1 MKKRIISIFTLLVLF
16 TASTFGITT
25 NIAIAQSK
33 QDAKSSQN
41 ETATV
46 DEVSN
51 KTYTLEELLNDEE
64 EQEEVK
70 KYIEKV
76 SKTEKK
82 EEDKEEKAVLTIS
95 SNVDYNRPSAGGS
108 TSYIR
113 GTSVFG
119 KDFYNITSTSHNPNI
134 GVTKSYFR
142 IYKHDVINNTNNLV
156 YDASSE
162 NSYKVSTYVNNNIL
176 YVLYIK
182 DYNTNTKEYSTSNV
196 VGIDL
201 NTEQVVLKQTY
212 DCILTSDFYA
222 SFAVDSEQRVY
233 FVYDSDGIKV
243 FDKNAK
249 LVYHQEPSG
258 KDNGYFIYLKGVSP
272 NDKILFFETMFRS
285 SPNDNAPLSIY
296 EGMQKLNNGTFVV
309 KDGFTVYGRT
319 FPNNWS
325 YNPIWYFLDNNG
337 TYAADQYGRI
347 AKFDYDVDSNMGCDR
362 EILINL
368 QSNSQ
373 DIRYSP
379 NYPNVCKN
387 GNNVYILGSNG
398 NIYIVNINTL
408 QYSQYLAT
416 GIQEYTD
423 IKSIT
428 YMEQSLFVLTQ
439 SSFYY
444 IMKQFKLDNS
454 NLNTIQN
461 KVITESNTTS
471 HTIADIVAKYKQ
483 TSPKFDYNN
492 SIYKTNPRWSNP
504 YAAGSLKDQVVTDTI
519 NRLNYYRWLVGV
531 NEIGVNYDKLDRNQ
545 KGAVISKANGDI
557 SHYPDQP
564 SDMDDA
570 FYEEAYDGCNA
581 GYTEGDIYSGNVSVG
596 DWRPYQA
603 IESFVSDL
611 YNVTIGSATGHRQ
624 SMLDPKATAISF
636 GQCEEYST
644 ASVYYD
650 DSKDVTSSAF
660 YAFPSAGY
668 FPNTE
673 MAVSEYWS
681 IYLTGNVSGTAS
693 VNFKYNGKTYRGTGL
708 LFESGYPALSF
719 RMPDELQKQ
728 LGNTYDNIPGGTKIE
743 VEGVGLKDDNLNN
756 VTYRYSVNFFDMKS
770 EMPSS
775 QDVANLI
782 FDYKF
787 YADKYPDL
795 KAAFGYNESALKNH
809 WLTDGIREGRQPSA
823 VFDVKYY
830 VYNNEDIKKA
840 FGTNYEKAYNHFI
853 TRGFSELRPSSNE
866 YSERYYRNT
875 YKDLKDF
882 SAYNLMKHYLRHG
895 RNEGRKATD
904 VIDMTPIDIT
914 PYLIDYNIYTTLK
927 SNKDLKT
934 AFGDNEGAL
943 KNHWLTDGIREGRIA
958 SLVFD
963 AKYYLDR
970 YTDLKKA
977 YGNDYAKAYKHFVE
991 YGINEGRQGSMYF
1004 NAKWYMENN
1013 KDIRETYGTNYT
1025 RILKHF
1031 VEYGMKEGRRG
1042 SAEFNVKLY
1051 RENYEDLRKAYGTD
1065 YKEYYKHYIDYGK
1078 SEGRNGLTEVVRKLS
1093 ELEEYFYNEKVYTS
1107 ANKDIRELY
1116 KNDSTKTKNH
1126 WIKYGIRDGRKA
1138 SLIFDAKY
1146 YLDRYPD
1153 LKEAYGNDYTKAYE
1167 HFIEYGIKEGR
1178 QGSMYFS
1185 VKYYINRYEDIK
1197 EAYGTDYEKALKH
1210 FINNGIREGRVGS
1223 AEFNVKNY
1231 RANYKDLNEAFGDNY
1246 LDYYIHYMNNG
1257 IKEGRRP
1264 V

>member
-108 TSYIR
+108 TRYIR

-119 KDFYNITSTSHNPNI
+119 KDFYMNTSTSHNPNT

-743 VEGVGLKDDNLNN
+743 VEVVGLKDDNLNN

-795 KAAFGYNESALKNH
+795 KAAFGYDEGALKNH

-823 VFDVKYY
+823 VFDPKYY
-830 VYNNEDIKKA
+830 VYNNEDIWKA
-840 FGTNYEKAYNHFI
+840 YGNDYVSAYNHFI
-853 TRGFSELRPSSNE
+853 TTGYSELRPSSNE
-866 YSERYYRNT
+866 YSARYYCQ
-875 YKDLKDF
+875 YDDLKDF
-882 SAYNLMKHYLRHG
+882 SRYKLMWHYRYYG
-895 RNEGRKATD
+895 RQEGRKATD
-904 VIDMTPIDIT
+904 VIDRTPINIRS
-914 PYLIDYNIYTTLK
+914 YLIDTAIYSGANPDIKKAFNGNTTKLIEHWNNYGIK
-927 SNKDLKT
+927 EGRVASYVFDAKYYLEKYSDLKNAYGNDYEKAYNHFVT
-934 AFGDNEGAL
+934 TGIYEGRQGSIYFDAKYYLDMNSDL
-943 KNHWLTDGIREGRIA
+943 KNVYGKNYSKALEHFVKYGIKEERTTSRDFSVKQYKENYFDLRITYGNNNLEYYKHYIITGKKEGRNAVTSIVRKLSENEEYLYSEKIFSAVNYDIKEKYNGDKKSMKDHWINYGIKEGRIA

-963 AKYYLDR
+963 AKYYIEKYPDIK
-970 YTDLKKA
+970 YIFGNNYEKA
-977 YGNDYAKAYKHFVE
+977 YEHFIN
-991 YGINEGRQGSMYF
+991 YGIYEGRQGSMYF
-1004 NAKWYMENN
+1004 
-1013 KDIRETYGTNYT
+1013 D
-1025 RILKHF
+1025 
-1031 VEYGMKEGRRG
+1031 V
-1042 SAEFNVKLY
+1042 
-1051 RENYEDLRKAYGTD
+1051 
-1065 YKEYYKHYIDYGK
+1065 
-1078 SEGRNGLTEVVRKLS
+1078 
-1093 ELEEYFYNEKVYTS
+1093 
-1107 ANKDIRELY
+1107 
-1116 KNDSTKTKNH
+1116 
-1126 WIKYGIRDGRKA
+1126 
-1138 SLIFDAKY
+1138 KY
-1146 YLDRYPD
+1146 YINNNIDI
-1153 LKEAYGNDYTKAYE
+1153 KEAYGNDY
-1167 HFIEYGIKEGR
+1167 
-1178 QGSMYFS
+1178 M
-1185 VKYYINRYEDIK
+1185 
-1197 EAYGTDYEKALKH
+1197 KALKH
-1210 FINNGIREGRVGS
+1210 FVTTGINEGRTAS
-1223 AEFNVKNY
+1223 SEFSCKKYQSNY
-1231 RANYKDLNEAFGDNY
+1231 SDLRYAYGNNYIEYF
-1246 LDYYIHYMNNG
+1246 IHYINTG
-1257 IKEGRRP
+1257 IKENRKP
-1264 V
+1264 I

>member
-119 KDFYNITSTSHNPNI
+119 KDFYMNTSTSHNPNT

-471 HTIADIVAKYKQ
+471 HTIADIVAKY
-483 TSPKFDYNN
+483 
-492 SIYKTNPRWSNP
+492 
-504 YAAGSLKDQVVTDTI
+504 
-519 NRLNYYRWLVGV
+519 
-531 NEIGVNYDKLDRNQ
+531 
-545 KGAVISKANGDI
+545 
-557 SHYPDQP
+557 
-564 SDMDDA
+564 
-570 FYEEAYDGCNA
+570 
-581 GYTEGDIYSGNVSVG
+581 
-596 DWRPYQA
+596 
-603 IESFVSDL
+603 
-611 YNVTIGSATGHRQ
+611 
-624 SMLDPKATAISF
+624 
-636 GQCEEYST
+636 
-644 ASVYYD
+644 
-650 DSKDVTSSAF
+650 
-660 YAFPSAGY
+660 
-668 FPNTE
+668 
-673 MAVSEYWS
+673 
-681 IYLTGNVSGTAS
+681 
-693 VNFKYNGKTYRGTGL
+693 
-708 LFESGYPALSF
+708 
-719 RMPDELQKQ
+719 
-728 LGNTYDNIPGGTKIE
+728 
-743 VEGVGLKDDNLNN
+743 
-756 VTYRYSVNFFDMKS
+756 
-770 EMPSS
+770 
-775 QDVANLI
+775 
-782 FDYKF
+782 
-787 YADKYPDL
+787 
-795 KAAFGYNESALKNH
+795 
-809 WLTDGIREGRQPSA
+809 
-823 VFDVKYY
+823 
-830 VYNNEDIKKA
+830 
-840 FGTNYEKAYNHFI
+840 
-853 TRGFSELRPSSNE
+853 
-866 YSERYYRNT
+866 
-875 YKDLKDF
+875 
-882 SAYNLMKHYLRHG
+882 
-895 RNEGRKATD
+895 
-904 VIDMTPIDIT
+904 
-914 PYLIDYNIYTTLK
+914 
-927 SNKDLKT
+927 
-934 AFGDNEGAL
+934 
-943 KNHWLTDGIREGRIA
+943 
-958 SLVFD
+958 
-963 AKYYLDR
+963 
-970 YTDLKKA
+970 
-977 YGNDYAKAYKHFVE
+977 
-991 YGINEGRQGSMYF
+991 
-1004 NAKWYMENN
+1004 
-1013 KDIRETYGTNYT
+1013 
-1025 RILKHF
+1025 
-1031 VEYGMKEGRRG
+1031 
-1042 SAEFNVKLY
+1042 
-1051 RENYEDLRKAYGTD
+1051 
-1065 YKEYYKHYIDYGK
+1065 
-1078 SEGRNGLTEVVRKLS
+1078 
-1093 ELEEYFYNEKVYTS
+1093 
-1107 ANKDIRELY
+1107 
-1116 KNDSTKTKNH
+1116 
-1126 WIKYGIRDGRKA
+1126 
-1138 SLIFDAKY
+1138 
-1146 YLDRYPD
+1146 
-1153 LKEAYGNDYTKAYE
+1153 
-1167 HFIEYGIKEGR
+1167 
-1178 QGSMYFS
+1178 
-1185 VKYYINRYEDIK
+1185 
-1197 EAYGTDYEKALKH
+1197 
-1210 FINNGIREGRVGS
+1210 
-1223 AEFNVKNY
+1223 
-1231 RANYKDLNEAFGDNY
+1231 
-1246 LDYYIHYMNNG
+1246 
-1257 IKEGRRP
+1257 
-1264 V
+1264 

>member
-119 KDFYNITSTSHNPNI
+119 KDFYMNTSTSHNPNT

-728 LGNTYDNIPGGTKIE
+728 LGNTYDNILGGTKIE
-743 VEGVGLKDDNLNN
+743 VEVVGLKDDNLNN

-823 VFDVKYY
+823 VFDPKYY
-830 VYNNEDIKKA
+830 VYNNEDIWKA
-840 FGTNYEKAYNHFI
+840 YGNDYVSAYNHFI
-853 TRGFSELRPSSNE
+853 TTGYSELRPSSNE
-866 YSERYYRNT
+866 YSARYYCQ
-875 YKDLKDF
+875 YDDLKDF
-882 SAYNLMKHYLRHG
+882 SRYKLMWHYRYYG
-895 RNEGRKATD
+895 RQEGRKATD
-904 VIDMTPIDIT
+904 VIDRTPINIRS
-914 PYLIDYNIYTTLK
+914 YLIDTAIYSGANPDIKKAFNGNTTKLIEHWNNYGIK
-927 SNKDLKT
+927 EGRVASYVFDAKYYLEKYSDLKNAYGNDYEKAYNHFVT
-934 AFGDNEGAL
+934 TGIYEGRQGSIYFDAKYYLDMNSDL
-943 KNHWLTDGIREGRIA
+943 KNVYGKNYSKALEHFVKYGIKEERTTSRDFSVKQYKENYFDLRITYGNNNLEYYKHYIITGKKEGRNAVTSIVRKLSENEEYLYSEKIFSAVNYDIKEKYNGDKKSMKDHWINYGIKEGRIA

-963 AKYYLDR
+963 AKYYIEKYPDIK
-970 YTDLKKA
+970 YIFGNNYEKA
-977 YGNDYAKAYKHFVE
+977 YEHFIN
-991 YGINEGRQGSMYF
+991 YGIYEGRQGSMYF
-1004 NAKWYMENN
+1004 
-1013 KDIRETYGTNYT
+1013 D
-1025 RILKHF
+1025 
-1031 VEYGMKEGRRG
+1031 V
-1042 SAEFNVKLY
+1042 
-1051 RENYEDLRKAYGTD
+1051 
-1065 YKEYYKHYIDYGK
+1065 
-1078 SEGRNGLTEVVRKLS
+1078 
-1093 ELEEYFYNEKVYTS
+1093 
-1107 ANKDIRELY
+1107 
-1116 KNDSTKTKNH
+1116 
-1126 WIKYGIRDGRKA
+1126 
-1138 SLIFDAKY
+1138 KY
-1146 YLDRYPD
+1146 YINNNIDI
-1153 LKEAYGNDYTKAYE
+1153 KEAYGNDY
-1167 HFIEYGIKEGR
+1167 
-1178 QGSMYFS
+1178 M
-1185 VKYYINRYEDIK
+1185 
-1197 EAYGTDYEKALKH
+1197 KALKH
-1210 FINNGIREGRVGS
+1210 FVTTGINEGRTAS
-1223 AEFNVKNY
+1223 SEFSCKKYQSNY
-1231 RANYKDLNEAFGDNY
+1231 SDLRYAYGNNYIEYF
-1246 LDYYIHYMNNG
+1246 IHYINTG
-1257 IKEGRRP
+1257 IKENRKP
-1264 V
+1264 I

>member
-119 KDFYNITSTSHNPNI
+119 KDFYMNTSTSHNPNT

-743 VEGVGLKDDNLNN
+743 VEVVGLKDDNLNN

-795 KAAFGYNESALKNH
+795 KAAFGYDEGALKNH

-823 VFDVKYY
+823 VFDPKYY
-830 VYNNEDIKKA
+830 VYNNEDIWKA
-840 FGTNYEKAYNHFI
+840 YGNDYVSAYNHFI
-853 TRGFSELRPSSNE
+853 TTGYSELRPSSNE
-866 YSERYYRNT
+866 YSARYYCQ
-875 YKDLKDF
+875 YDDLKDF
-882 SAYNLMKHYLRHG
+882 SRYKLMWHYRYYG
-895 RNEGRKATD
+895 RQEGRKATD
-904 VIDMTPIDIT
+904 VIDRTPINIRS
-914 PYLIDYNIYTTLK
+914 YLIDTAIYSGANPDIKKAFNGNTTKLIEHWNNYGIK
-927 SNKDLKT
+927 EGRVASYVFDAKYYLEKYSDLKNAYGNDYEKAYNHFVT
-934 AFGDNEGAL
+934 TGIYEGRQGSIYFDAKYYLDMNSDL
-943 KNHWLTDGIREGRIA
+943 KNVYGKNYSKALEHFVKYGIKEERTTSRDFSVKQYKENYFDLRITYGNNNLEYYKHYIITGKKEGRNAVTSIVRKLSENEEYLYSEKIFSAVNYDIKEKYNGDKKSMKDHWINYGIKEGRIA

-963 AKYYLDR
+963 AKYYIEKYPDIK
-970 YTDLKKA
+970 YIFENNYEKA
-977 YGNDYAKAYKHFVE
+977 YEHFIN
-991 YGINEGRQGSMYF
+991 YGIYEGRQGSMYF
-1004 NAKWYMENN
+1004 
-1013 KDIRETYGTNYT
+1013 D
-1025 RILKHF
+1025 
-1031 VEYGMKEGRRG
+1031 V
-1042 SAEFNVKLY
+1042 
-1051 RENYEDLRKAYGTD
+1051 
-1065 YKEYYKHYIDYGK
+1065 
-1078 SEGRNGLTEVVRKLS
+1078 
-1093 ELEEYFYNEKVYTS
+1093 
-1107 ANKDIRELY
+1107 
-1116 KNDSTKTKNH
+1116 
-1126 WIKYGIRDGRKA
+1126 
-1138 SLIFDAKY
+1138 KY
-1146 YLDRYPD
+1146 YINNNIDI
-1153 LKEAYGNDYTKAYE
+1153 KEAYGNDY
-1167 HFIEYGIKEGR
+1167 
-1178 QGSMYFS
+1178 M
-1185 VKYYINRYEDIK
+1185 
-1197 EAYGTDYEKALKH
+1197 KALKH
-1210 FINNGIREGRVGS
+1210 FVTTGINEGRTAS
-1223 AEFNVKNY
+1223 SEFSCKKYQSNY
-1231 RANYKDLNEAFGDNY
+1231 SDLRYAYGNNYIEYF
-1246 LDYYIHYMNNG
+1246 IHYINTG
-1257 IKEGRRP
+1257 IKENRKP
-1264 V
+1264 I

>member
-108 TSYIR
+108 TRYIR

-119 KDFYNITSTSHNPNI
+119 KDFYMNTSTSHNPNT

-743 VEGVGLKDDNLNN
+743 VEVVGLKDDNLNN

-795 KAAFGYNESALKNH
+795 KAAFGYDEGALKNH

-823 VFDVKYY
+823 VFDPKYY
-830 VYNNEDIKKA
+830 VYNNEDIWKA
-840 FGTNYEKAYNHFI
+840 YGNDYVSAYNHFI
-853 TRGFSELRPSSNE
+853 TTGYSELRPSSNE
-866 YSERYYRNT
+866 YSARYYCQ
-875 YKDLKDF
+875 YDDLKDF
-882 SAYNLMKHYLRHG
+882 SRYKLMWHYRYYG
-895 RNEGRKATD
+895 RQEGRKATD
-904 VIDMTPIDIT
+904 VIDRTPINIRS
-914 PYLIDYNIYTTLK
+914 YLIDTAIYSGANPDIKKAFNGNTTKLIEHWNNYGIK
-927 SNKDLKT
+927 EGRVASYVFDAKYYLEKYSDLKNAYGNDYEKAYNHFVT
-934 AFGDNEGAL
+934 TGIYEGRQGSIYFDAKYYLDMNSDL
-943 KNHWLTDGIREGRIA
+943 KNVYGKNYSKALEHFVKYGIKEERTTSRDFSVKQYKENYFDLRITYGNNNLEYYKHYIITGKKEGRNAVTSIVRKLSENEEYLYSEKIFSAVNYDIKEKYNGDKKSMKDHWINYGIKEGRIA

-963 AKYYLDR
+963 AKYYIEKYPDIK
-970 YTDLKKA
+970 YIFGNNYEKA
-977 YGNDYAKAYKHFVE
+977 YEHFIN
-991 YGINEGRQGSMYF
+991 YGIYEGRQGSMYF
-1004 NAKWYMENN
+1004 
-1013 KDIRETYGTNYT
+1013 D
-1025 RILKHF
+1025 
-1031 VEYGMKEGRRG
+1031 V
-1042 SAEFNVKLY
+1042 
-1051 RENYEDLRKAYGTD
+1051 
-1065 YKEYYKHYIDYGK
+1065 
-1078 SEGRNGLTEVVRKLS
+1078 
-1093 ELEEYFYNEKVYTS
+1093 
-1107 ANKDIRELY
+1107 
-1116 KNDSTKTKNH
+1116 
-1126 WIKYGIRDGRKA
+1126 
-1138 SLIFDAKY
+1138 KY
-1146 YLDRYPD
+1146 YINNNPD
-1153 LKEAYGNDYTKAYE
+1153 IKEAYGNDY
-1167 HFIEYGIKEGR
+1167 
-1178 QGSMYFS
+1178 M
-1185 VKYYINRYEDIK
+1185 
-1197 EAYGTDYEKALKH
+1197 KALKH
-1210 FINNGIREGRVGS
+1210 FVTTGISEGRTAS
-1223 AEFNVKNY
+1223 SEFSCKKYQSNY
-1231 RANYKDLNEAFGDNY
+1231 SDLRYAYGNNYIEYF
-1246 LDYYIHYMNNG
+1246 IHYINTG
-1257 IKEGRRP
+1257 IKENRKP
-1264 V
+1264 I

>member
-119 KDFYNITSTSHNPNI
+119 KDFYMNTSTSHNPNT

-743 VEGVGLKDDNLNN
+743 VEVVGLKDDNLNN

-823 VFDVKYY
+823 VFDPKYY
-830 VYNNEDIKKA
+830 VYNNEDIWKA
-840 FGTNYEKAYNHFI
+840 YGNDYVSAYNHFI
-853 TRGFSELRPSSNE
+853 TTGYSELRPSSNE
-866 YSERYYRNT
+866 YSARYYCQ
-875 YKDLKDF
+875 YDDLKDF
-882 SAYNLMKHYLRHG
+882 SRYKLMWHYRYYG
-895 RNEGRKATD
+895 RQEGRKATD
-904 VIDMTPIDIT
+904 VIDRTPINIRS
-914 PYLIDYNIYTTLK
+914 YLIDTAIYSGANPDIKKAFNGNTTKLIEHWNNYGIK
-927 SNKDLKT
+927 EGRVASYVFDAKYYLEKYSDLKNAYGNDYEKAYNHFVT
-934 AFGDNEGAL
+934 TGIYEGRQGSIYFDAKYYLDMNSDL
-943 KNHWLTDGIREGRIA
+943 KNVYGKNYSKALEHFVKYGIKEERTTSRDFSVKQYKENYFDLRITYGNNNLEYYKHYIITGKKEGRNAVTSIVRKLSENEEYLYSEKIFSAVNYDIKEKYNGDKKSMKDHWINYGIKEGRIA

-963 AKYYLDR
+963 AKYYIEKYPDIK
-970 YTDLKKA
+970 YIFGNNYEKA
-977 YGNDYAKAYKHFVE
+977 YEHFIN
-991 YGINEGRQGSMYF
+991 YGIYEGRQGSMYF
-1004 NAKWYMENN
+1004 
-1013 KDIRETYGTNYT
+1013 D
-1025 RILKHF
+1025 
-1031 VEYGMKEGRRG
+1031 V
-1042 SAEFNVKLY
+1042 
-1051 RENYEDLRKAYGTD
+1051 
-1065 YKEYYKHYIDYGK
+1065 
-1078 SEGRNGLTEVVRKLS
+1078 
-1093 ELEEYFYNEKVYTS
+1093 
-1107 ANKDIRELY
+1107 
-1116 KNDSTKTKNH
+1116 
-1126 WIKYGIRDGRKA
+1126 
-1138 SLIFDAKY
+1138 KY
-1146 YLDRYPD
+1146 YINNNIDI
-1153 LKEAYGNDYTKAYE
+1153 KEAYGNDY
-1167 HFIEYGIKEGR
+1167 
-1178 QGSMYFS
+1178 M
-1185 VKYYINRYEDIK
+1185 
-1197 EAYGTDYEKALKH
+1197 KALKH
-1210 FINNGIREGRVGS
+1210 FVTTGINEGRTAS
-1223 AEFNVKNY
+1223 SEFSCKKYQSNY
-1231 RANYKDLNEAFGDNY
+1231 SDLRYAYGNNYIEYF
-1246 LDYYIHYMNNG
+1246 IHYINTG
-1257 IKEGRRP
+1257 IKENRKP
-1264 V
+1264 I

>member
-119 KDFYNITSTSHNPNI
+119 KDFYMNTSTSHNPNT

-743 VEGVGLKDDNLNN
+743 VEVVGLKDDNLNN

-795 KAAFGYNESALKNH
+795 KAAFGYDEGALKNH

-823 VFDVKYY
+823 VFDPKYY
-830 VYNNEDIKKA
+830 VYNNEDIWKA
-840 FGTNYEKAYNHFI
+840 YGNDYVSAYNHFI
-853 TRGFSELRPSSNE
+853 TTGYSELRPSSNE
-866 YSERYYRNT
+866 YSARYYCQ
-875 YKDLKDF
+875 YDDLKDF
-882 SAYNLMKHYLRHG
+882 SRYKLMWHYRYYG
-895 RNEGRKATD
+895 RQEGRKATD
-904 VIDMTPIDIT
+904 VIDRTPINIRS
-914 PYLIDYNIYTTLK
+914 YLIDTAIYSGANPDIKKAFNGNTTKLIEHWNNYGIK
-927 SNKDLKT
+927 EGRVASYVFDAKYYLEKYSDLKNAYGNDYEKAYNHFVT
-934 AFGDNEGAL
+934 TGIYEGRQGSIYFDAKYYLDMNSDL
-943 KNHWLTDGIREGRIA
+943 KNVYGKNYSKALEHFVKYGIKEERTTSRDFSVKQYKENYFDLRITYGNNNLEYYKHYIITGKKEGRNAVTSIVRKLSENEEYLYSEKIFSAVNYDIKEKYNGDKKSMKDHWINYGIKEGRIA

-963 AKYYLDR
+963 AKYYIEKYPDIK
-970 YTDLKKA
+970 YIFGNNYEKA
-977 YGNDYAKAYKHFVE
+977 YEHFIN
-991 YGINEGRQGSMYF
+991 YGIYEGRQGSMYF
-1004 NAKWYMENN
+1004 
-1013 KDIRETYGTNYT
+1013 D
-1025 RILKHF
+1025 
-1031 VEYGMKEGRRG
+1031 V
-1042 SAEFNVKLY
+1042 
-1051 RENYEDLRKAYGTD
+1051 
-1065 YKEYYKHYIDYGK
+1065 
-1078 SEGRNGLTEVVRKLS
+1078 
-1093 ELEEYFYNEKVYTS
+1093 
-1107 ANKDIRELY
+1107 
-1116 KNDSTKTKNH
+1116 
-1126 WIKYGIRDGRKA
+1126 
-1138 SLIFDAKY
+1138 KY
-1146 YLDRYPD
+1146 YINNNIDI
-1153 LKEAYGNDYTKAYE
+1153 KEAYGNDY
-1167 HFIEYGIKEGR
+1167 
-1178 QGSMYFS
+1178 M
-1185 VKYYINRYEDIK
+1185 
-1197 EAYGTDYEKALKH
+1197 KALKH
-1210 FINNGIREGRVGS
+1210 FVTTGINEGRTAS
-1223 AEFNVKNY
+1223 SEFSCKKYQSNY
-1231 RANYKDLNEAFGDNY
+1231 SDLRYAYGNNYIEYF
-1246 LDYYIHYMNNG
+1246 IHYINTG
-1257 IKEGRRP
+1257 IKENRKP
-1264 V
+1264 I

>member
-119 KDFYNITSTSHNPNI
+119 KDFYMNTSTSHNPNT

-182 DYNTNTKEYSTSNV
+182 DYNKNTKEYSTSNV

-743 VEGVGLKDDNLNN
+743 VEVVGLKDDNLNN

-795 KAAFGYNESALKNH
+795 KAAFGYDEGALKNH

-823 VFDVKYY
+823 VFDPKYY
-830 VYNNEDIKKA
+830 VYNNEDIWKA
-840 FGTNYEKAYNHFI
+840 YGNDYVSAYNHFI
-853 TRGFSELRPSSNE
+853 TTGYSELRPSSNE
-866 YSERYYRNT
+866 YSARYYCQ
-875 YKDLKDF
+875 YDDLKDF
-882 SAYNLMKHYLRHG
+882 SRYKLMWHYRYYG
-895 RNEGRKATD
+895 RQEGRKATD
-904 VIDMTPIDIT
+904 VIDRTPINIRS
-914 PYLIDYNIYTTLK
+914 YLIDTAIYSGANPDIKKAFNGNTTKLIEHWNNYGIK
-927 SNKDLKT
+927 EGRVASYVFDAKYYLEKYSDLKNAYGNDYEKAYNHFVT
-934 AFGDNEGAL
+934 TGIYEGRQGSIYFDAKYYLDMNSDL
-943 KNHWLTDGIREGRIA
+943 KNVYGKNYSKALEHFVKYGIKEERTTSRDFSVKQYKENYFDLRITYGNNNLEYYKHYIITGKKEGRNAVTSIVRKLSENEEYLYSEKIFSAVNYDIKEKYNGDKKSMKDHWINYGIKEGRIA

-963 AKYYLDR
+963 AKYYIEKYPDIK
-970 YTDLKKA
+970 YIFGNNYEKA
-977 YGNDYAKAYKHFVE
+977 YEHFIN
-991 YGINEGRQGSMYF
+991 YGIYEGRQGSMYF
-1004 NAKWYMENN
+1004 
-1013 KDIRETYGTNYT
+1013 D
-1025 RILKHF
+1025 
-1031 VEYGMKEGRRG
+1031 V
-1042 SAEFNVKLY
+1042 
-1051 RENYEDLRKAYGTD
+1051 
-1065 YKEYYKHYIDYGK
+1065 
-1078 SEGRNGLTEVVRKLS
+1078 
-1093 ELEEYFYNEKVYTS
+1093 
-1107 ANKDIRELY
+1107 
-1116 KNDSTKTKNH
+1116 
-1126 WIKYGIRDGRKA
+1126 
-1138 SLIFDAKY
+1138 KY
-1146 YLDRYPD
+1146 YINNNIDI
-1153 LKEAYGNDYTKAYE
+1153 KEAYGNDY
-1167 HFIEYGIKEGR
+1167 
-1178 QGSMYFS
+1178 M
-1185 VKYYINRYEDIK
+1185 
-1197 EAYGTDYEKALKH
+1197 KALKH
-1210 FINNGIREGRVGS
+1210 FVTTGINEGRTAS
-1223 AEFNVKNY
+1223 SEFSCKKYQSNY
-1231 RANYKDLNEAFGDNY
+1231 SDLRYAYGNNYIEYF
-1246 LDYYIHYMNNG
+1246 IHYINTG
-1257 IKEGRRP
+1257 IKENRKP
-1264 V
+1264 I

>member
-41 ETATV
+41 ETAPV

-108 TSYIR
+108 TRYIR

-119 KDFYNITSTSHNPNI
+119 KDFYMNTSTSHNPNT

-743 VEGVGLKDDNLNN
+743 VEVVGLKDDNLNN

-823 VFDVKYY
+823 VFDPKYY
-830 VYNNEDIKKA
+830 VYNNEDIWKA
-840 FGTNYEKAYNHFI
+840 YGNDYVSAYNHFI
-853 TRGFSELRPSSNE
+853 TTGYSELRPSSNE
-866 YSERYYRNT
+866 YYGTYYKNRYG
-875 YKDLKDF
+875 DLSGL
-882 SAYNLMKHYLRHG
+882 SAFRLMRHYLING
-895 RNEGRKATD
+895 RQEGRIATD
-904 VIDMTPIDIT
+904 VIDRTPIDIK
-914 PYLIDYNIYTTLK
+914 PYLFDATIYGSANQDVKNAYNNNTTKLESHWTNVGIKEGRVASLVFDAKYYLEKYPDIKNAYGNDYQKAYNHFVNIGIYEGKQGSRFFDPKYYLEKYPELEEIYGKNYSKALEHFITVGLNEGKIGSSEFNVIIYKENYADLRNAYGNNYVMYYRHYMNVGVKEGKNATTSIVKTLSELEEYLYSAEVYASANQDVKNAYNNDAAKLK
-927 SNKDLKT
+927 S
-934 AFGDNEGAL
+934 
-943 KNHWLTDGIREGRIA
+943 HWINVGIKEGRIA

-963 AKYYLDR
+963 AEYYLNNNEDV
-970 YTDLKKA
+970 KAA
-977 YGNDYAKAYKHFVE
+977 YGNNYEKAYNHFVNV
-991 YGINEGRQGSMYF
+991 GIYEGRQGSMF
-1004 NAKWYMENN
+1004 
-1013 KDIRETYGTNYT
+1013 
-1025 RILKHF
+1025 
-1031 VEYGMKEGRRG
+1031 
-1042 SAEFNVKLY
+1042 
-1051 RENYEDLRKAYGTD
+1051 
-1065 YKEYYKHYIDYGK
+1065 
-1078 SEGRNGLTEVVRKLS
+1078 
-1093 ELEEYFYNEKVYTS
+1093 
-1107 ANKDIRELY
+1107 
-1116 KNDSTKTKNH
+1116 
-1126 WIKYGIRDGRKA
+1126 
-1138 SLIFDAKY
+1138 FDPKY
-1146 YLDRYPD
+1146 YLNNNGD
-1153 LKEAYGNDYTKAYE
+1153 LKPAYGNDY
-1167 HFIEYGIKEGR
+1167 
-1178 QGSMYFS
+1178 
-1185 VKYYINRYEDIK
+1185 V
-1197 EAYGTDYEKALKH
+1197 KALKH
-1210 FINNGIREGRVGS
+1210 FVTNGIAEGRTAS
-1223 AEFNVKNY
+1223 NKFSCKTY
-1231 RANYKDLNEAFGDNY
+1231 KANYGDLRNAYGDNNIKY
-1246 LDYYIHYMNNG
+1246 FLHYMNVG
-1257 IKEGRRP
+1257 IKENRKAI
-1264 V
+1264 

>member
-119 KDFYNITSTSHNPNI
+119 KDFYMNTSTSHNPNT

-182 DYNTNTKEYSTSNV
+182 DYNKNTKEYSTSNV

-743 VEGVGLKDDNLNN
+743 VEVVGLKDDNLNN

-795 KAAFGYNESALKNH
+795 KAAFGYDEGALKNH

-823 VFDVKYY
+823 VFDPKYY
-830 VYNNEDIKKA
+830 VYNNEDIWKA
-840 FGTNYEKAYNHFI
+840 YGNDYVSAYNHFI
-853 TRGFSELRPSSNE
+853 TTGYSELRPSSNE
-866 YSERYYRNT
+866 YSARYYCQ
-875 YKDLKDF
+875 YDDLKDF
-882 SAYNLMKHYLRHG
+882 SRYKLMWHYRYYG
-895 RNEGRKATD
+895 RQEGRKATD
-904 VIDMTPIDIT
+904 VIDRTPINIRS
-914 PYLIDYNIYTTLK
+914 YLIDTAIYSGANPDIKKAFNGNTTKLIEHWNNYGIK
-927 SNKDLKT
+927 EGRVASYVFDAKYYLEKYSDLKNAYGNDYEKAYNHFVT
-934 AFGDNEGAL
+934 TGIYEGRQGSIYFDAKYYLDMNSDL
-943 KNHWLTDGIREGRIA
+943 KNVYGKNYSKALEHFVKYGIKEERTTSRDFSVKQYKENYFDLRITYGNNNLEYYKHYIITGKKEGRNAVTSIVRKLSENEEYLYSEKIFSAVNYDIKEKYNGDKKSMKDHWINYGIKEGRIA

-963 AKYYLDR
+963 AKYYIEKYPDIK
-970 YTDLKKA
+970 YIFGNNYEKA
-977 YGNDYAKAYKHFVE
+977 YEHFIN
-991 YGINEGRQGSMYF
+991 YGIYEGRQGSMYF
-1004 NAKWYMENN
+1004 
-1013 KDIRETYGTNYT
+1013 D
-1025 RILKHF
+1025 
-1031 VEYGMKEGRRG
+1031 V
-1042 SAEFNVKLY
+1042 
-1051 RENYEDLRKAYGTD
+1051 
-1065 YKEYYKHYIDYGK
+1065 
-1078 SEGRNGLTEVVRKLS
+1078 
-1093 ELEEYFYNEKVYTS
+1093 
-1107 ANKDIRELY
+1107 
-1116 KNDSTKTKNH
+1116 
-1126 WIKYGIRDGRKA
+1126 
-1138 SLIFDAKY
+1138 KY
-1146 YLDRYPD
+1146 YINNNPD
-1153 LKEAYGNDYTKAYE
+1153 IKEAYGNDY
-1167 HFIEYGIKEGR
+1167 
-1178 QGSMYFS
+1178 M
-1185 VKYYINRYEDIK
+1185 
-1197 EAYGTDYEKALKH
+1197 KALKH
-1210 FINNGIREGRVGS
+1210 FVTTGISEGRTAS
-1223 AEFNVKNY
+1223 SEFSCKKYQSNY
-1231 RANYKDLNEAFGDNY
+1231 SDLRYAYGNNYIEYF
-1246 LDYYIHYMNNG
+1246 IHYINTG
-1257 IKEGRRP
+1257 IKENRKP
-1264 V
+1264 I